1 MKRTTRNNILRYL
14 ISVVFVSVLLLIAS
28 LLCLG
33 FSWLDDK
40 IGWPIYT
47 VATVAG
53 LIYTVWYVAQCITI
67 KDEKEKDMQDV
78 LRTEYEKGRADAF
91 AQMQKEWSEEDEV
104 KINRIVACLENLNV
118 ADNDILLKDVDW
130 LKSLKQR
137 IGG

>member
-1 MKRTTRNNILRYL
+1 MKRTIINNILRYL

-67 KDEKEKDMQDV
+67 KDEKEKDMQDA
-78 LRTEYEKGRADAF
+78 LRTEYEKGRHDVIEKTLKWLWNLN
-91 AQMQKEWSEEDEV
+91 QEHEIMSYTDSHVLDSEELQKYYKNNIE
-104 KINRIVACLENLNV
+104 E
-118 ADNDILLKDVDW
+118 
-130 LKSLKQR
+130 
-137 IGG
+137 

>member
-53 LIYTVWYVAQCITI
+53 LIYKVWYVAQCITI
-67 KDEKEKDMQDV
+67 KDEKEKDMQDA
-78 LRTEYEKGRADAF
+78 LRTEYEKGRHDVIEKTLKWLWNLN
-91 AQMQKEWSEEDEV
+91 QEHEIMSYTDSHVLDSEELQKYYKNNIE
-104 KINRIVACLENLNV
+104 E
-118 ADNDILLKDVDW
+118 
-130 LKSLKQR
+130 
-137 IGG
+137 